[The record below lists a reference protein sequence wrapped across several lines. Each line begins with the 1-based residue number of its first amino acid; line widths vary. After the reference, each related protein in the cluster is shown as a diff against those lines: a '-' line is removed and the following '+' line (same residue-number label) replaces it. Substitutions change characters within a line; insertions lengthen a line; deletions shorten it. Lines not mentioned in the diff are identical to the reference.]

1 MSSAVVSNN
10 NEEPSIQ
17 STQFSKKKI
26 EEILRK
32 YPDRIPV
39 VISSKSFK
47 SHNINRFIV
56 PVDMTINQFMIILRN
71 KTKLKEMEAI
81 FIFVK
86 DGSLK
91 NKSNNRAIR
100 EESLNLKMRSHLYI
114 SNLDLS
120 FSKEDLYN
128 IFIEEFERNHR
139 FKIRNIEI
147 RQERSSYFVK
157 LTFEDINNAI
167 DILFNK
173 INYILPF
180 KHKNKSIEVKF

>member
-1 MSSAVVSNN
+1 
-10 NEEPSIQ
+10 
-17 STQFSKKKI
+17 
-26 EEILRK
+26 
-32 YPDRIPV
+32 
-39 VISSKSFK
+39 
-47 SHNINRFIV
+47 
-56 PVDMTINQFMIILRN
+56 
-71 KTKLKEMEAI
+71 
-81 FIFVK
+81 
-86 DGSLK
+86 
-91 NKSNNRAIR
+91 
-100 EESLNLKMRSHLYI
+100 MRSHLYI

-173 INYILPF
+173 INFILPF